1 MTLPTAIVCD
11 QAYKRHQPGPRHP
24 ECPERIDAVTAGIA
38 DLSPERLLRLD
49 PSPASEEDIQLCHTA
64 EYIEQVKRDV
74 SDGIGCLSTGD
85 TDICEESLEI
95 ALLAAGGV
103 RDAVDSVCEG
113 RARNAF
119 CAVRPPGHHATRD
132 AGMGFCIFN
141 NVAIGARHAQQKHG
155 VERVLVA
162 DWDVHHGNGTQDI
175 FYEDP
180 SVLFFSTHQF
190 PCYPGTGRVHER
202 GAGSGKGTTINCPV
216 AAGSGGTEIVGAF
229 RDKLIPV
236 VKKFRPEL
244 VMISAGFDARVG
256 DPIGGLMLRDADF
269 AELTGMLMDV
279 AAMHAGG
286 RVVSVLEGG
295 YNLKGLASAVGAHV
309 KELALRD
316 GIRPA
321 ESR

>member
-1 MTLPTAIVCD
+1 VEHGVSGVP
-11 QAYKRHQPGPRHP
+11 
-24 ECPERIDAVTAGIA
+24 A
-38 DLSPERLLRLD
+38 DRLLRLN
-49 PSPASEEDIQLCHTA
+49 PSPASEEDLLLCHAA
-64 EYIEQVKRDV
+64 EYIETVKRDV
-74 SDGIGCLSTGD
+74 RDGIGCLSTGD
-85 TDICEESLEI
+85 TDVCEESLDI

-103 RDAVDSVCEG
+103 RDAVDAVCEG

-141 NVAIGARHAQQKHG
+141 NVAIGARHAQRKHG
-155 VERVLVA
+155 LERVLVA

-202 GAGSGKGTTINCPV
+202 GAGPGKGSTINCPV
-216 AAGSGGTEIVGAF
+216 AAGSGREEIVGAF
-229 RDKLIPV
+229 RSGLIPV
-236 VKKFRPEL
+236 VAKFRPEL

-256 DPIGGLMLRDADF
+256 DPIGGLALRDEDF
-269 AELTGMLMDV
+269 AKLTGMLMDV
-279 AAMHAGG
+279 ADMYAGG

-295 YNLKGLASAVGAHV
+295 YNLEGLASAVGSHIGR
-309 KELALRD
+309 L
-316 GIRPA
+316 I
-321 ESR
+321 S